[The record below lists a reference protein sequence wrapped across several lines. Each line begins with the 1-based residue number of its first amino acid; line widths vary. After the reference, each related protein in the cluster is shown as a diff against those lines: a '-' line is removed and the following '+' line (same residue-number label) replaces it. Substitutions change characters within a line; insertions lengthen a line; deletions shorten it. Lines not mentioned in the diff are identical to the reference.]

1 MSVEFMGR
9 TGIALV
15 HVIAVCLALS
25 ACANSSSAA
34 RDDRRASDATS
45 GGSMTSNEQATN
57 TQGMASLID
66 DPEALAVIAR
76 HPRFGGRAL
85 VPLVEARA
93 GTRSAIVVW
102 PVFTSDSTRP
112 VSDDPVGVTLDLG
125 PDGTLSVID
134 AGWNP
139 RDRTGRALALQLGT
153 DRYERVDRS
162 EGASLDALPARIR
175 EAFDHFRA
183 ACRAAD
189 RARAIAAARAMASL
203 FAWEVLAFED
213 VVTEMLWA
221 ASTGDYQLEH
231 RATELLD
238 EGRRAR
244 VSAVIIYRGTPH
256 SINVI
261 ATPRD
266 PARTRWI
273 ISSEGADR

>member
-1 MSVEFMGR
+1 MILNE
-9 TGIALV
+9 
-15 HVIAVCLALS
+15 
-25 ACANSSSAA
+25 
-34 RDDRRASDATS
+34 RA
-45 GGSMTSNEQATN
+45 MN
-57 TQGMASLID
+57 TQGAASLID

-76 HPRFGGRAL
+76 HPRLGGRAI

-112 VSDDPVGVTLDLG
+112 VSDDPIGVTLDLG

-162 EGASLDALPARIR
+162 EGASLDALPRRIR
-175 EAFDHFRA
+175 EAFDGFRA

-231 RATELLD
+231 GATEMLD
-238 EGRRAR
+238 GGRRAR
-244 VSAVIIYRGTPH
+244 VSAVITYRGAPH
-256 SINVI
+256 SISVI

-266 PARTRWI
+266 AARTRWI
-273 ISSEGADR
+273 ISAEGADR